1 MAYPPGSE
9 FTQLFYSR
17 AYGNFLGT
25 FYLHQFSSVAQSCP
39 APCDPINRSTPSL
52 PVCHQLP
59 EFTQTHVHS
68 VGDAIQASHPL
79 SSPSPPASPSIRV
92 FSNESTLHIRWPK
105 YWSSALASV
114 LPMNIQDWSP
124 LGLSGLIS
132 LQPKGLSRVFS
143 PTPQFKS
150 ISSLALSLL
159 YSPTLTSIHDYWK
172 NHSFDQMDLCWQ
184 SNVSAFYV
192 IEVAHSF
199 SFKEQASFNFM
210 AAVTICSDL
219 EPPQN
224 SLSLF
229 PLFPHLFAMKRWDWM
244 PWS

>member
-1 MAYPPGSE
+1 MLPRSNALVKTTKIVREILGNSAKWACFMLPLFFIHSHYIRVRTVGVDRIHKISMAYPPGSE

-79 SSPSPPASPSIRV
+79 SSPSPPASSSIRV

-114 LPMNIQDWSP
+114 LPMNIQD
-124 LGLSGLIS
+124 
-132 LQPKGLSRVFS
+132 
-143 PTPQFKS
+143 
-150 ISSLALSLL
+150 
-159 YSPTLTSIHDYWK
+159 
-172 NHSFDQMDLCWQ
+172 
-184 SNVSAFYV
+184 
-192 IEVAHSF
+192 
-199 SFKEQASFNFM
+199 
-210 AAVTICSDL
+210 
-219 EPPQN
+219 
-224 SLSLF
+224 
-229 PLFPHLFAMKRWDWM
+229 
-244 PWS
+244 